1 MKIKNALLISDT
13 HFGSDKIAQFR
24 GYDDAWHFWVE
35 YQKIHNQQVT
45 YEDQH
50 FILKQYD
57 YNCTRVTSIRQIN
70 LL

>member
-35 YQKIHNQQVT
+35 YQKNP
-45 YEDQH
+45 
-50 FILKQYD
+50 
-57 YNCTRVTSIRQIN
+57 
-70 LL
+70 